1 VCGVTAAGVDSWV
14 EDSDLVRGLL
24 LVEDVFEVRV
34 LWRSLHE
41 HEWLCVGTGYDS
53 FLSGNVF
60 CSLG

>member
-34 LWRSLHE
+34 LGFV
-41 HEWLCVGTGYDS
+41 VGPKIRTW
-53 FLSGNVF
+53 
-60 CSLG
+60 